1 MSKSTFGQFIRNK
14 RIAAHLSLRAVAEAL
29 GVSHVFLGEVERGV
43 RPLLP
48 TERWPRL
55 MQAIPDIQISDLE
68 RHAAH
73 TRPIQL
79 DLRDAP
85 PEYQDLGLALARR
98 IAKRDLPEPQLR
110 DLLSLLR
117 DEPDE

>member
-1 MSKSTFGQFIRNK
+1 MPKSTFGQFIRDK
-14 RIAAHLSLRAVAEAL
+14 RIAAHLSLRKVADAI

-48 TERWPRL
+48 RERWSRL
-55 MQAIPDIQISDLE
+55 MQAIPDIEFADLE
-68 RHAAH
+68 RQAAE

-85 PEYQDLGLALARR
+85 LQYQDLGLALARR
-98 IAKRDLPEPQLR
+98 IAKRDLPEPQLQT
-110 DLLSLLR
+110 LLNILR
-117 DEPDE
+117 DDPDE